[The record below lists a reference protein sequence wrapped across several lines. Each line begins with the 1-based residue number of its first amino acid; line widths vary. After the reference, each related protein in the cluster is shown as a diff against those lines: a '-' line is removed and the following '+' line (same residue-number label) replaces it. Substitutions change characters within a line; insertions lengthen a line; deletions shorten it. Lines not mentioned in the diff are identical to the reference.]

1 MDVISWLGSFHVR
14 SEVYEKAVP
23 FFKLAAKLQPLEV
36 KWQLM
41 VASCYRRLQA
51 FPKALV
57 IYKQIHASH
66 PENVECLRYLV
77 HICTDLNLKKEVQ
90 EYVMKL
96 RKLERSNASQSTA
109 SVGDMGSMNGNG
121 DVMKAAAPESPITI
135 GPRVMKPSFQQA
147 VAAQQKQVDDDD
159 WGDDDL
165 GDALLPGM

>member
-1 MDVISWLGSFHVR
+1 MR

-96 RKLERSNASQSTA
+96 RKLERSNASQSTTG
-109 SVGDMGSMNGNG
+109 SSDIGSMMNGHG
-121 DVMKAAAPESPITI
+121 DVTKAAAPESPINI
-135 GPRVMKPSFQQA
+135 GPKMTKPSFQQA
-147 VAAQQKQVDDDD
+147 VATQQKQVDDDD

-165 GDALLPGM
+165 GDALLPM